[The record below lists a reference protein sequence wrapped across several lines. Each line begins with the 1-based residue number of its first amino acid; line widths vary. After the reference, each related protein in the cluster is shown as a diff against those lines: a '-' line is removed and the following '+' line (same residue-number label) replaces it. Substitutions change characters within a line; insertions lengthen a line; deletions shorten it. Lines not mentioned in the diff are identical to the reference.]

1 MLRLNRY
8 PVVAVLLFAA
18 ALTVIFAYATLN
30 LFQMSM
36 ANIRFLREYGW
47 VAVEAGALLQ
57 LLQIVIAGAVA
68 MLSYIGFKICESEVV
83 RRYNIWQSR

>member
-8 PVVAVLLFAA
+8 PVVAVLLIAA

-36 ANIRFLREYGW
+36 ANTRFLREYGW
-47 VAVEAGALLQ
+47 LAVQEGALLQ
-57 LLQIVIAGAVA
+57 LLQIIGSGIVA
-68 MLSYIGFKICESEVV
+68 MVAYIGFKICESELV
-83 RRYNIWQSR
+83 RRYNNWQSR

>member
-8 PVVAVLLFAA
+8 PVVAVLLIAA

-68 MLSYIGFKICESEVV
+68 MLSYIGFKICESELV